1 MTPEDVGGSLVD
13 NSMTLGTAYIGGK
26 LMQWMGEKWIPLNKN
41 EVNAGKGTTNGATQ
55 LPNGTWVDTE
65 GLSLPFPPSI
75 SANGRVPKV
84 LQSGGNTLNQ
94 STANALNKYFD
105 QNIYLREWDR
115 ALVSLKKDNNIRNN
129 HHGRILDN
137 GDYINSNGNVIG
149 NIGDY
154 LK

>member
-13 NSMTLGTAYIGGK
+13 TSMTLGTAYIGGK

-41 EVNAGKGTTNGATQ
+41 EVNAG
-55 LPNGTWVDTE
+55 
-65 GLSLPFPPSI
+65 
-75 SANGRVPKV
+75 
-84 LQSGGNTLNQ
+84 
-94 STANALNKYFD
+94 
-105 QNIYLREWDR
+105 
-115 ALVSLKKDNNIRNN
+115 
-129 HHGRILDN
+129 N